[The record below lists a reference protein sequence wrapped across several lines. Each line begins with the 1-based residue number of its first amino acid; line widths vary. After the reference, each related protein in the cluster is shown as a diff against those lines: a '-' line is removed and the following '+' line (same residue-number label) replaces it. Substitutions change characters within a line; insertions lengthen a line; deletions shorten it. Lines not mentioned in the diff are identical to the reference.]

1 MIALITLVL
10 AVAVLLVVLALARL
24 TRLIVSIKAR
34 LDALERSSR
43 RTPGAEGD
51 PPIPREPAER
61 SRVASVFC

>member
-1 MIALITLVL
+1 MTALITLVL
-10 AVAVLLVVLALARL
+10 AVAVVLVVLALARL

-51 PPIPREPAER
+51 PPIPTRAR
-61 SRVASVFC
+61 